1 MFGQEIISGRCQLV
15 HLIIFIV
22 VSTLLAFLLIQF
34 GGPMIGGII
43 ALGIILGCLFRGIDL
58 LNEINEKLSK
68 QMEKSNDDDDHNE
81 G

>member
-1 MFGQEIISGRCQLV
+1 M
-15 HLIIFIV
+15 HLIIFII
-22 VSTLLAFLLIQF
+22 VSTLLSYLLILLIQF
-34 GGPMIGGII
+34 GGPMIGGTI

-68 QMEKSNDDDDHNE
+68 QMKKSNDDNDE

>member
-1 MFGQEIISGRCQLV
+1 M

-22 VSTLLAFLLIQF
+22 VSTLLAYPLILLIQF
-34 GGPMIGGII
+34 GGPMIGGTI
-43 ALGIILGCLFRGIDL
+43 ALGMILGCLFRGIDL

-68 QMEKSNDDDDHNE
+68 QMKKSNDDNDE